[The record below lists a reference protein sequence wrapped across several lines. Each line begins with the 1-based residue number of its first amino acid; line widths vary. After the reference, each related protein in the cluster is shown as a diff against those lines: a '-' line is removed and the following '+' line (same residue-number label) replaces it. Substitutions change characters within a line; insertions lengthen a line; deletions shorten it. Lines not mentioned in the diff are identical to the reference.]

1 MNRRVL
7 LIASLVASLV
17 VLGVCLFF
25 AFRSE
30 DNQPIVRKAAEPVK
44 MATRGIFRVEK
55 AAAEPPRFVPI
66 DVKGMT
72 AKDVKAAFKQFEH
85 PERTYLWMPGEQ
97 SWLAVERASTNAIPL
112 EAAMEAVA
120 VDGDCELAF
129 PEIFASYVGPVSEV
143 LPAFES
149 KLSGEAVPEWFVS
162 REIPPIAWLDY
173 TGVDEDIAASVRQEL
188 RSMQVIRRLI
198 LEGNM
203 LSRQATDK
211 AGEEAAVEKWAAA
224 YLRNPHDSMLLERLD
239 NLEKNARGFL
249 EVNAIVPAMKCYE
262 TLVLINP
269 KDATSVYNF
278 GLCLKQ
284 IGRLDVAKEVLDHAE
299 ELLKENAK

>member
-1 MNRRVL
+1 MNRRAL
-7 LIASLVASLV
+7 LIASGAAALV
-17 VLGVCLFF
+17 VLGVILFF
-25 AFRSE
+25 AFRGE
-30 DNQPIVRKAAEPVK
+30 TEEPVVRKAAEPVK
-44 MATRGIFRVEK
+44 MATRGIFRVER
-55 AAAEPPRFVPI
+55 AAAEQPRFVPI

-72 AKDVKAAFKQFEH
+72 AKDVKAEFKKFAH

-120 VDGDCELAF
+120 VDGECELAF
-129 PEIFASYVGPVSEV
+129 PEIFASYVGPLTEV
-143 LPAFES
+143 MPAFEA
-149 KLSGEAVPEWFVS
+149 KLSGEAVPEWFVTE
-162 REIPPIAWLDY
+162 EIPPIAWLDY

-188 RSMQVIRRLI
+188 RSMQLVRRII

-211 AGEEAAVEKWAAA
+211 AGEEAAIEKWAGAF
-224 YLRNPHDSMLLERLD
+224 LRNPHDSLLLERLENLD
-239 NLEKNARGFL
+239 NNARGFL
-249 EVNAIVPAMKCYE
+249 SVNAIVPAMKCYE
-262 TLVLINP
+262 TMVLINP
-269 KDATSVYNF
+269 KDATAVYNF

-299 ELLKENAK
+299 ELLKEKAK